1 MTSSVLN
8 ENARRWLRAIA
19 DAEGTLRD
27 GQIGYNIMFGGGT
40 FGDLSKHPDKVI
52 RTPGYASA
60 AAGAYQFMPAT
71 WGEAARALNLKDF
84 GPLSQDLA
92 ARYLAK
98 RRGVDIDTAAITPE
112 NVAKLAP
119 EWASLPTL
127 AGKSYYGQ
135 PVVSF
140 SRVQQAAGTPSS
152 GGDLNYAAKPT
163 NEAEVDTKSVEDT
176 SELALVMDA
185 LGLLGGL
192 LNQQSGL
199 SDVAARGRAE
209 LNQPTYIEDK
219 ADQTRTYDP
228 SALARRRLNEQQNIF
243 SSNINNALIQAMKAF
258 QR

>member
-140 SRVQQAAGTPSS
+140 SRVQQAAGAPSS
-152 GGDLNYAAKPT
+152 GGDVNYAANPT
-163 NEAEVDTKSVEDT
+163 NKTEVDPKSTEAKN
-176 SELALVMDA
+176 ELAFVMDA

-192 LNQQSGL
+192 LNQRSGL

-219 ADQTRTYDP
+219 ADQTSTYDP
-228 SALARRRLNEQQNIF
+228 SALARQRLGKQQNNF
-243 SSNINNALIQAMKAF
+243 SSNVSNALVQAMKAF

>member
-52 RTPGYASA
+52 RTPRYASA

-71 WGEAARALNLKDF
+71 WREAARALNLKNF

-127 AGKSYYGQ
+127 AGKSYYDQ

-140 SRVQQAAGTPSS
+140 SRIQQAAGAPSS
-152 GGDLNYAAKPT
+152 GGDLNYATKST
-163 NEAEVDTKSVEDT
+163 NETEVDPKSTETKN
-176 SELALVMDA
+176 ELAFVMNA
-185 LGLLGGL
+185 LGFLGGL
-192 LNQQSGL
+192 LNQQSNL
-199 SDVAARGRAE
+199 SNVAARGREE
-209 LNQPTYIEDK
+209 LNKSVYSEDEGTTYIS
-219 ADQTRTYDP
+219 DP
-228 SALARRRLNEQQNIF
+228 SALARQRLQEQQNIF
-243 SSNINNALIQAMKAF
+243 SGTINNALMQAMNAF
-258 QR
+258 RR